1 LEVLIEM
8 QMEIETER
16 EMVIK
21 REESRW
27 RFGLRWRLG
36 LGKIWV
42 PDHKPRFHLPNFL
55 FWLNIT

>member
-1 LEVLIEM
+1 M